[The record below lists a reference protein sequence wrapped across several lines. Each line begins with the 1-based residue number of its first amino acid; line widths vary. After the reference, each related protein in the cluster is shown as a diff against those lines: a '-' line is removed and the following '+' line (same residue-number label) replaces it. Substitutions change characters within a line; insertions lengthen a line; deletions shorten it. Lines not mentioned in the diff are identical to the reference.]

1 MSQSVDSFYVLQFLK
16 ENNMGILATV
26 TSSGAPHASPIYF
39 VPHASLEMYF
49 ITPSKT
55 EKYENIQANSAVALT
70 VVNENRTETV
80 SIEGKA
86 VITAEKAENVI
97 GQLARSLNYGEN
109 FLTELPLMQFH
120 DQKKVVIKIVPT
132 KVTFRRYEQN
142 VFFEKIIKEMIPAI

>member
-1 MSQSVDSFYVLQFLK
+1 
-16 ENNMGILATV
+16 MGILATV
-26 TSSGAPHASPIYF
+26 KPSGAPHASPIYF
-39 VPHASLEMYF
+39 IPHASFEMF
-49 ITPSKT
+49 FVTPSKT
-55 EKYENIQANSAVALT
+55 KKYENIQANSAVALII
-70 VVNENRTETV
+70 VNENRTETV

-97 GQLARSLNYGEN
+97 GQLARSLNYREN